1 LTVSMQE
8 QPSYFIKTYGCQMN
22 VNDSEV
28 IAGLLDGAGYS
39 ESSSPETA
47 DIILINTCCVRQKA
61 EDKAMGYALSLLSHK
76 MKNPKRILGLIGCIA
91 EKDKHDLFRKLP
103 FFDLVV
109 GPGQEARIVQLIEE
123 TMSGSEKIIST
134 GEFCGEYPERQAKRK
149 PAVQAFVTIM
159 IGCNNFCSYC
169 IVPYVRGRKVSRL
182 AEDIIKEIEELDKS
196 IFKEVV
202 LLGQNV
208 NSYRNEE
215 VGMRGEFGREVLG
228 LGGLLREIHKIDGIE
243 RIRFLTSHPRDMGD
257 DIIDA
262 VAELPKVCEYF
273 HLPLQSGDDKILKAM
288 NRGYTSDHYRKLV
301 NKIKKK
307 IPEATITSDAIAGF
321 PGETDEQFKNTLK
334 LIKELDLDLVNTL
347 AFSIRPGTAAAKME
361 GQVPE
366 KVKKERLQELMKVVE
381 DTAGRKNQ
389 RLKNTIQEVL
399 VEQKVDGRW
408 FSRTR
413 GNKVVRFAGKDGLTG
428 KLINVK
434 ITEPGP
440 FVLEGEPVN

>member
-1 LTVSMQE
+1 
-8 QPSYFIKTYGCQMN
+8 MN

-39 ESSSPETA
+39 ESPSPDTA
-47 DIILINTCCVRQKA
+47 DIILINTCCIRQKA
-61 EDKAMGYALSLLSHK
+61 EDKAFGYALSLLSHK
-76 MKNPKRILGLIGCIA
+76 MRNPKRILGFVGCMA
-91 EKDKHDLFRKLP
+91 EKDKHDIFRKLP

-123 TMSGSEKIIST
+123 TSTGGEKIIST
-134 GEFCGEYPERQAKRK
+134 GDFCGEYPERQAKRK
-149 PAVQAFVTIM
+149 PATQAFVTIM
-159 IGCNNFCSYC
+159 IGCDNFCSYC
-169 IVPYVRGRKVSRL
+169 IVPYVRGREVSRP
-182 AEDIIKEIEELDKS
+182 KEEILDEVRSLDKN

-208 NSYRNEE
+208 NSYKYGLANLLKAINNLEPATKSRGSNGCEE
-215 VGMRGEFGREVLG
+215 PRILFSGSESSL
-228 LGGLLREIHKIDGIE
+228 E
-243 RIRFLTSHPRDMGD
+243 RIRFITSHPRDMSD
-257 DIIDA
+257 DIINV
-262 VAELPKVCEYF
+262 VADLPKVCEYF

-301 NKIKKK
+301 NKIRNK
-307 IPEATITSDAIAGF
+307 IPEAAITSDAIAGF

-334 LIKELDLDLVNTL
+334 LIRELELDLVNTL
-347 AFSIRPGTAAAKME
+347 AFSVRPGTAAAKMD

-381 DTAGRKNQ
+381 ETAGRKNQ
-389 RLKNTIQEVL
+389 KLKDTIQEVL
-399 VEQKVDGRW
+399 VEQSLDDRW

-413 GNKVVRFAGKDGLTG
+413 GNKVVRFASKDDLIG
-428 KLINVK
+428 KLINVR
-434 ITEPGP
+434 ITKPGP

>member
-1 LTVSMQE
+1 
-8 QPSYFIKTYGCQMN
+8 MN

-28 IAGLLDGAGYS
+28 VAGLLEDAGYS
-39 ESSSPETA
+39 ESPSPDTA
-47 DIILINTCCVRQKA
+47 DIVLINTCCIRQKA
-61 EDKAMGYALSLLSHK
+61 EDKAFGYALNLLSHK
-76 MKNPKRILGLIGCIA
+76 MRNPKRILGFIGCMA
-91 EKDKHDLFRKLP
+91 EKDKHDIFRKLP

-123 TMSGSEKIIST
+123 SMSGSEKIIST
-134 GEFCGEYPERQAKRK
+134 GDFCGEYPEKQAKRK
-149 PAVQAFVTIM
+149 PATQAFVTIM

-169 IVPYVRGRKVSRL
+169 IVPYVRGREISRP
-182 AEDIIKEIEELDKS
+182 KEEILEEVRNLDKNV
-196 IFKEVV
+196 FKEVI

-208 NSYRNEE
+208 NSYRDARCE
-215 VGMRGEFGREVLG
+215 VRDEIPSPISHLSSRKTYGLAELLTEV
-228 LGGLLREIHKIDGIE
+228 HKIDGIE
-243 RIRFLTSHPRDMGD
+243 RVRFLTSHPRDMID

-262 VAELPKVCEYF
+262 VRDLPKVCEYF

-301 NKIKKK
+301 NKIRKK
-307 IPEATITSDAIAGF
+307 IPEAAITSDAIAGF
-321 PGETDEQFKNTLK
+321 PGETNEQFQNTLK
-334 LIKELDLDLVNTL
+334 LIMELELDLVNTL
-347 AFSIRPGTAAAKME
+347 AFSIRPGTTAAKMD

-381 DTAGRKNQ
+381 ETAGKKNKK
-389 RLKNTIQEVL
+389 LKDTVQAVL
-399 VEQKVDGRW
+399 VEQSLDGRW

-413 GNKVVRFAGKDGLTG
+413 GNKVVRFASKNDLTG
-428 KLINVK
+428 KLIKVR

>member
-1 LTVSMQE
+1 
-8 QPSYFIKTYGCQMN
+8 MN

-28 IAGLLDGAGYS
+28 IAGLLEGAGYS
-39 ESSSPETA
+39 GSPSPDTA
-47 DIILINTCCVRQKA
+47 DVILINTCCVRQKA

-76 MKNPKRILGLIGCIA
+76 MRNPRRILGLIGCIA

-123 TMSGSEKIIST
+123 TRSGGEKLIST
-134 GEFCGEYPERQAKRK
+134 GDFCGEYPERQAKRR
-149 PAVQAFVTIM
+149 PATQAFVTVM
-159 IGCNNFCSYC
+159 IGCDNFCSYC
-169 IVPYVRGRKVSRL
+169 IVPYVRGREVSRQ
-182 AEDIIKEIEELDKS
+182 KEEILEEVRSLDKS

-208 NSYRNEE
+208 NSYRSEE
-215 VGMRGEFGREVLG
+215 LGMRSEYGGEGLG
-228 LGGLLREIHKIDGIE
+228 LGGLLRDVHKIDGIE
-243 RIRFLTSHPRDMGD
+243 RIKFLTSHPRDMGD
-257 DIIDA
+257 DIINA

-273 HLPLQSGDDKILKAM
+273 HLPLQSGDDQILKAM
-288 NRGYTSDHYRKLV
+288 NRGYTSGHYRKLV
-301 NKIKKK
+301 DKIRKK
-307 IPEATITSDAIAGF
+307 IPEAAITSDAIAGF

-334 LIKELDLDLVNTL
+334 LIKELELDLVNTL
-347 AFSIRPGTAAAKME
+347 VFSMRPGTAAAKMD

-366 KVKKERLQELMKVVE
+366 KVKKERLQELMKAVE
-381 DTAGRKNQ
+381 ETAGRKNKK
-389 RLKNTIQEVL
+389 LKNTIQEVL

-413 GNKVVRFAGKDGLTG
+413 GNKVVRFSNIEARDSIVAASGHSPNLTG
-428 KLINVK
+428 RLINVK
-434 ITEPGP
+434 ITNAGP